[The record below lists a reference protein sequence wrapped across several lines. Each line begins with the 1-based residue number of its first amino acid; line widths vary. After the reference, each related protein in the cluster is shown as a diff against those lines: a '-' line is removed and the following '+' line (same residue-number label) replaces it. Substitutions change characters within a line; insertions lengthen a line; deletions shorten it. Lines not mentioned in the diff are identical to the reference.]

1 MRKVEP
7 LQEPK
12 WQVDVAIQNMLRREK
27 IARFYRKVPLE
38 LLKLLKVEGDKREI
52 LDAVIKRKEEG

>member
-27 IARFYRKVPLE
+27 IARFYRNVPLE

-52 LDAVIKRKEEG
+52 LDAVIKRKEEE